1 MEEALLKRVRKYA
14 NHFEGISNVDACV
27 LNLVDQEFFE
37 GPPDFCSE
45 NCPCKA
51 ISCNCFQVHF
61 RSCLEAKRW
70 DGRYTYYCPLN
81 LMFVAAFCTTNTG
94 VPTGIVAGPFLLDEF
109 DRDAFPGLSEEALD
123 ALKNVPIMSAK
134 KGYHFGETLAAL
146 LTCCGVRDRGFS
158 PTENRWDTINKMFR
172 FALDLGG
179 GGAQTGYSI
188 EMERRLGY
196 LIAEGDGEGARQQI
210 SQLFSFVVI
219 SSGGNTEAIRSRC
232 LELLVVIS
240 RSAIAAGAEIETIF
254 SLNEKY
260 FQELFKCVT
269 PQDMGVL
276 VASAASFCASYVI
289 QASSG
294 KYSYAISKA
303 VNYIRQN
310 YAGKITLEETAK
322 MVYLSRSYFSK
333 LFAEETGTT
342 FSNYVNRTRIEKS
355 KQLLLNEGVK
365 LADVAYVV
373 GFIDQSY
380 FTKCFH
386 KIVGV
391 SPGKYLNSHG
401 KLEGAAKSHELP

>member
-1 MEEALLKRVRKYA
+1 M
-14 NHFEGISNVDACV
+14 
-27 LNLVDQEFFE
+27 
-37 GPPDFCSE
+37 
-45 NCPCKA
+45 
-51 ISCNCFQVHF
+51 
-61 RSCLEAKRW
+61 
-70 DGRYTYYCPLN
+70 
-81 LMFVAAFCTTNTG
+81 
-94 VPTGIVAGPFLLDEF
+94 
-109 DRDAFPGLSEEALD
+109 
-123 ALKNVPIMSAK
+123 
-134 KGYHFGETLAAL
+134 
-146 LTCCGVRDRGFS
+146 
-158 PTENRWDTINKMFR
+158 
-172 FALDLGG
+172 
-179 GGAQTGYSI
+179 
-188 EMERRLGY
+188 
-196 LIAEGDGEGARQQI
+196 
-210 SQLFSFVVI
+210 VI